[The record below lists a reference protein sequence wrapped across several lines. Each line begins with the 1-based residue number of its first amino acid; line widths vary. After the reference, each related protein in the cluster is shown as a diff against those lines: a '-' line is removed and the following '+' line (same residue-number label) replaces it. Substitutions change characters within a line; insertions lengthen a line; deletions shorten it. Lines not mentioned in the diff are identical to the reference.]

1 MVRETSEEAKLR
13 KKCSLTD
20 VLTAVCET
28 HAEHPV
34 KLDPDFDPW
43 KL

>member
-1 MVRETSEEAKLR
+1 MVRASSEEAKLR

-20 VLTAVCET
+20 VLTVACET
-28 HAEHPV
+28 HAEQPV

-43 KL
+43 KP